1 MHTNRPSALLKPS
14 VLLELASHA
23 AMGIALGLT
32 FSLILIITPA
42 FGVSA
47 LIAMGSN
54 PHDTMLTFVGTCALM
69 FGVGAAALCIIRDHP
84 HNVMWV
90 HATGISKLG

>member
-1 MHTNRPSALLKPS
+1 MRTKRRSALLKLS

-23 AMGIALGLT
+23 AMGVALGLT

-54 PHDTMLTFVGTCALM
+54 PHDIMLTFVGTCALM
-69 FGVGAAALCIIRDHP
+69 FGVGAALTAI
-84 HNVMWV
+84 VFKV
-90 HATGISKLG
+90 TEQS